1 MVTNWNDRGLY
12 FRVQNKLFPGGFKMK
27 RHIALRRV
35 GWLLGACVTM
45 AFFTAKS
52 QITHVQIN
60 LPSFDYD
67 VIYLADFIDVSSNKL
82 AKDIPNF
89 SGTITADGNGK
100 IILEITA
107 QLELKGDPGPSPLV
121 TAITKPFT
129 VNGTRTITANDL
141 AGGISDIDI
150 KTWDENKSTR
160 KRLEDYTATFPTA
173 PVGEYIL
180 DLKAWDVTAS
190 GTQGTTLLGSV
201 HKVITVRNA
210 SPEEVQVNLVD
221 PQPGATIA
229 TTFPTFSWNS
239 PNPKVTL
246 YVYEKLPIYQSLQEA
261 ITGVPYLKQDLEGPQ
276 TFTYPANALRR
287 LQQNKSYAWFVEA
300 SVVTNRQ
307 TVVRRSEVRLFRIRL
322 NDRQSQEI
330 SDMMNSFGGSAGGT
344 FATLQ
349 SMGWTPTGTMTL
361 DGKPIT
367 LEELKAVVAKLVA
380 QNALVTLRIE

>member
-1 MVTNWNDRGLY
+1 M
-12 FRVQNKLFPGGFKMK
+12 P
-27 RHIALRRV
+27 
-35 GWLLGACVTM
+35 
-45 AFFTAKS
+45 FFAAKS
-52 QITHVQIN
+52 QITHVDFS
-60 LPSFDYD
+60 LPSLDYD

-89 SGTITADGNGK
+89 SGAITAIGKGK
-100 IILEITA
+100 IILEVMA
-107 QLELKGDPGPSPLV
+107 QVVLKGDAGPSVLA
-121 TAITKPFT
+121 TATTKPFAID
-129 VNGTRTITANDL
+129 GSRSITANDL
-141 AGGISDIDI
+141 AGGVSDIDI
-150 KTWDENKSTR
+150 ATSYENTAVR
-160 KRLEDYTATFPTA
+160 KRLENYVETFPTA

-190 GTQGTTLLGSV
+190 NTQGTTLLGSV

-210 SPEEVQVNLVD
+210 SPEEVQVNLID

-261 ITGVPYLKQDLEGPQ
+261 ISGVPYLKEDLTGAQ

-287 LQQNKSYAWFVEA
+287 LEQNKAYVWFVEA
-300 SVVTNRQ
+300 PVMTNRQ

-322 NDRQSQEI
+322 DDRQSQEI

-349 SMGWTPTGTMTL
+349 NMGWTPSGTMTL

-367 LEELKAVVAKLVA
+367 LDDLKALVAKLVA
-380 QNALVTLRIE
+380 QNTTVKLHVE